1 MVYLLGDHIRN
12 SEKVRIF
19 LVELKKHNKFCNK
32 ITKKCFLFKIM
43 FKNYF
48 LFFDKNKKKWS

>member
-19 LVELKKHNKFCNK
+19 LVELKKNNKFCNK
-32 ITKKCFLFKIM
+32 KTKKCFLFKIM

-48 LFFDKNKKKWS
+48 LFFDKNIKKWS